1 MTHLEIVLSVIQI
14 VQFGA
19 IYWLTK
25 YNRDLDVKNK
35 DLSYESEQKH
45 LTLMSMA
52 EKLSDA
58 QKKIKASTDVLEV
71 LQDLKN
77 GGTILH
83 VERIDKN
90 DVYFHNGGQYR

>member
-1 MTHLEIVLSVIQI
+1 MTTLEIGLLGTQALAIGMIYFI
-14 VQFGA
+14 VK
-19 IYWLTK
+19 L
-25 YNRDLDVKNK
+25 NRDLEIKNK
-35 DLSYESEQKH
+35 DLMSESEQKH
-45 LTLMSMA
+45 LALMSMA